1 MTSANKPNP
10 LLEIAI
16 TIVIPALVLMKL
28 SSADRLG
35 PLWALLLGLTF
46 PLAWGL
52 WQVRAGRK
60 FGLMAGIGV
69 FSTMLTG
76 GIGLMKLDAQWL
88 AVKEAAVPGIIGLVV
103 GGSAFTRSPLIRT
116 LLYQREL
123 FDVDRIHARLVERSN
138 EQPFDECL
146 RRGTFLLAGTFFFSA
161 VMNFFLAR
169 WIVTS
174 PSGTEAF
181 NEELGRLT
189 LLSYPFI
196 ALPSMAMMMGL
207 IFWLTRNL
215 KALTGLEMGDLL
227 ANPPASVPK
236 S

>member
-1 MTSANKPNP
+1 MTPSNKPNP

-16 TIVIPALVLMKL
+16 TIVIPAVILMKL

-35 PLWALLLGLTF
+35 PLWALLLGLAF

-60 FGLMAGIGV
+60 FGLMAAIGV
-69 FSTMLTG
+69 FSTVLTG

-103 GGSAFTRSPLIRT
+103 AGSAFTRSPLIRT

-123 FDVDRIHARLVERSN
+123 FDVDRIHAVLVARQN
-138 EQPFDECL
+138 EAQFDDCL
-146 RRGTFLLAGTFFFSA
+146 RRGTFMLAATFFFSS
-161 VMNFFLAR
+161 VMNFILAR
-169 WIVTS
+169 YVVTS
-174 PSGTEAF
+174 PAGTEAF

-189 LLSYPFI
+189 LLSYPII

-215 KALTGLEMGDLL
+215 KALTGLTMGDLL
-227 ANPPASVPK
+227 AGGPGKAA
-236 S
+236 